1 MEYRKVVGAEHES
14 ATLLNNRELRSSKMV
29 EAARIEPEAGAPVST
44 ADMGKKGAKTL
55 QLKGLRGSAG
65 VSKKQKAEEVT
76 HLSGIDPNKIYAI
89 CMQQPE
95 LAQVAL
101 AWEGLTAEERA
112 RILAIVDETE
122 SG

>member
-1 MEYRKVVGAEHES
+1 MKMAPRVGF
-14 ATLLNNRELRSSKMV
+14 
-29 EAARIEPEAGAPVST
+29 EPETGAPVNT
-44 ADMGKKGAKTL
+44 ADMRKKGAKTL
-55 QLKGLRGSAG
+55 QFKELRGSAG

-89 CMQQPE
+89 CMQQSE

-112 RILAIVDETE
+112 RILAIVDKAET
-122 SG
+122 G